1 MELESSVDGSGAY
14 VIKCTRNG
22 KVYVGSSS
30 VSVLKRRDAKN
41 ARHRRNEH
49 RRHLRRIVR
58 RSLIYAWTW
67 PEAEQNAEA
76 QKWIDWE

>member
-1 MELESSVDGSGAY
+1 MSMSDREAGMNR
-14 VIKCTRNG
+14 KQ
-22 KVYVGSSS
+22 K
-30 VSVLKRRDAKN
+30 RDAKN

-76 QKWIDWE
+76 QKWIDWK